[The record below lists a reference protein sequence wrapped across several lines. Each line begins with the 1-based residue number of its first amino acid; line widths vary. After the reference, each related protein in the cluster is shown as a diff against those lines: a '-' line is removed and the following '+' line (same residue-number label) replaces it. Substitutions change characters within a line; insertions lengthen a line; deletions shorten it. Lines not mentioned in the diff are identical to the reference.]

1 MSKVILGILTFGV
14 FFLVFFGLINIFG
27 SIENNGLSAIVIFI
41 AIGLGIFLANLF
53 LDKAEEKLENMKENS
68 INNQNAREHFA
79 IYSQTKENSSYLS
92 DDFIL
97 NQIKDSNL
105 HIMKKLA
112 SEEILVE
119 RGVIQS
125 SPTHEKLALIK
136 QKLRL

>member
-112 SEEILVE
+112 YEEILVE